1 MLFPTQ
7 MIFNITI
14 IIIAVAL
21 IVGVILSSIA
31 LLKIAHFLKL
41 RNQMLQQVSRA
52 YLNCTKN
59 NNQLEIRNIG
69 QVPLIIDKIN
79 SSIKL
84 SSNQLT
90 IAPNQSY
97 YFQVNGTKKI
107 TIAINY
113 HDQIN
118 HYLEKFEL

>member
-21 IVGVILSSIA
+21 IVGVILISIA
-31 LLKIAHFLKL
+31 LLKIAHALKL

-59 NNQLEIRNIG
+59 NNQLEIRNIS
-69 QVPLIIDKIN
+69 QVPLVIDNID
-79 SSIKL
+79 STTKL
-84 SSNQLT
+84 SLNHTT

-97 YFQVNGTKKI
+97 FFQIDGAKKI
-107 TIAINY
+107 TLKVNY

-118 HYLEKFEL
+118 NYSDNFSL

>member
-21 IVGVILSSIA
+21 VVGIILGSIA
-31 LLKIAHFLKL
+31 LFKISHALKL

-69 QVPLIIDKIN
+69 QVPLTIDKIT
-79 SSIKL
+79 SSEKL
-84 SSNQLT
+84 PLAQLI
-90 IAPNQSY
+90 IAPNQG
-97 YFQVNGTKKI
+97 YFFQINGTKKI
-107 TIAINY
+107 ALSIDY
-113 HDQIN
+113 HDQLN
-118 HYLEKFEL
+118 HYTEKFDL